1 MSAFL
6 VNDKH
11 IDALLTWAIN
21 TTEYQT
27 PRKLDGMTVY
37 DQPDLIGQ
45 ILVDANYRSLTARYG
60 DKDQPHE
67 YKFKHYPRTL
77 SPVEVIKACDCL
89 NYQCC
94 EFDEWPT
101 TKAYRIMMD
110 LREGA
115 ISKLAGMEEAAWEIR
130 S

>member
-21 TTEYQT
+21 TPDYGA

-45 ILVDANYRSLTARYG
+45 ILVDANYRSLSARYG
-60 DKDQPHE
+60 DNDQPHE
-67 YKFKHYPRTL
+67 YKFRRYPRTL

-89 NYQCC
+89 IYQCC
-94 EFDEWPT
+94 EFEEWPT
-101 TKAYRIMMD
+101 TKAYRMVQDM
-110 LREGA
+110 REGA
-115 ISKLAGMEEAAWEIR
+115 INSLDGMNNAAWEIR
-130 S
+130 

>member
-45 ILVDANYRSLTARYG
+45 ILVDANYRSLSARYG
-60 DKDQPHE
+60 DNDQPHE
-67 YKFKHYPRTL
+67 YKFRRYPRTL

-89 NYQCC
+89 IYQCC
-94 EFDEWPT
+94 EFEEWPT
-101 TKAYRIMMD
+101 TKAYRMVQDM
-110 LREGA
+110 REGA
-115 ISKLAGMEEAAWEIR
+115 INSLDGMNNAAWEIR
-130 S
+130 

>member
-21 TTEYQT
+21 TPDYGA

-37 DQPDLIGQ
+37 DQPDLLGQ
-45 ILVDANYRSLTARYG
+45 ILVDANYRSLSARYG
-60 DKDQPHE
+60 DNDQPHE
-67 YKFKHYPRTL
+67 YKFRRYPRTL

-89 NYQCC
+89 IYQCC
-94 EFDEWPT
+94 EFEEWPT
-101 TKAYRIMMD
+101 TKAYRMVQDM
-110 LREGA
+110 REGA
-115 ISKLAGMEEAAWEIR
+115 INSLDGMNNAAWEIR
-130 S
+130 

>member
-11 IDALLTWAIN
+11 IDALLTWAID
-21 TTEYQT
+21 TTEYQS

-45 ILVDANYRSLTARYG
+45 ILIDANYRSLSARYG

-67 YKFKHYPRTL
+67 YKFKRHHRAL

-94 EFDEWPT
+94 EFEEWAT
-101 TKAYRIMMD
+101 TKAYRIMQD
-110 LREGA
+110 IREGA
-115 ISKLAGMEEAAWEIR
+115 IRKLAGMEEAAWEIR
-130 S
+130 

>member
-6 VNDKH
+6 VNNRH

-21 TTEYQT
+21 TPDYGA

-45 ILVDANYRSLTARYG
+45 ILVDANYRSLSARYG

-67 YKFKHYPRTL
+67 YKFRKYPRTL

-89 NYQCC
+89 IYQCC
-94 EFDEWPT
+94 EFAEWPT
-101 TKAYRIMMD
+101 TKAYRIIQD
-110 LREGA
+110 TREGA
-115 ISKLAGMEEAAWEIR
+115 IDSLEGMDKAAWEIR
-130 S
+130 